1 MNQTSLLARAL
12 FRRFFETDLIPP
24 GGDAAQTVMAFL
36 TLLAAPGLLLPFRFS
51 LKYVELAARSPEAL
65 ARALI
70 TDRLLFV
77 TLTFI
82 ALGLVAL
89 VIWEG
94 VFPDRRDARVL
105 GALPIPDRV
114 MIRARLAALA
124 GLAGIFMLGTNTVPT
139 LVYGSV
145 LGISGGAV
153 TPIHGI
159 LAHLF
164 TNLAAGAFVFC
175 GLIALQ
181 GLLLNLFGR
190 RAADRL
196 SIVLQLVFVVGLLQ
210 MVFFAPYLM
219 SMVTTRMTDL
229 TTHPVLRLVP
239 SVWFLGLYDV
249 LGGDAD
255 PGAWPLA
262 LTAIAATLGAVGSSI
277 FLLSTTHG
285 RLMRMA
291 LETRDAAG
299 RSSSVTRLISRW
311 FNTYVVRRPI
321 ERALCAFTLK
331 TLVRSRT
338 HRMLMALYVGIAL
351 ALTLSG
357 LIPMLIRF
365 GMQALEKPGVF
376 VLSIPLMVL
385 FITLAGL
392 RAVFALPVEPRANW
406 VFRLLEP
413 AERTIAIDGARDAM
427 LVAAVTPIATA
438 AFASGA
444 SLWGLWPGFV
454 HGVTCL
460 VLGWALAEALLI
472 SLAKLPFTCTYY
484 PGLSRMRT
492 MWPVYL
498 TAFST
503 FSYSTPLLEMVMM
516 ESPLGLLIFVSV
528 ISAIVALLRVVRARR
543 LNEVLG
549 LRFQEEDPTAMFQ
562 GFQLSEALAASAL
575 APRASAGLARED
587 PHTGQRPVT

>member
-1 MNQTSLLARAL
+1 VSQTTRLARAL
-12 FRRFFETDLIPP
+12 FRRFFETDLIPA
-24 GGDAAQTVMAFL
+24 GGDAGQTVIAFL

-51 LKYVELAARSPEAL
+51 LKYVELAARAPDAL
-65 ARALI
+65 PRALI

-77 TLTFI
+77 TLTLI

-114 MIRARLAALA
+114 MIRARLLALA
-124 GLAGIFMLGTNTVPT
+124 GLAGIFLLGTNTVPT
-139 LVYGSV
+139 LIYGSV
-145 LGISGGAV
+145 LGISGGAA
-153 TPIHGI
+153 TPVHGI
-159 LAHLF
+159 LAHLI
-164 TNLAAGAFVFC
+164 TNVAAGAFVFC

-190 RAADRL
+190 RAAERL
-196 SIVLQLVFVVGLLQ
+196 SIVLQLLFVVGLLQ
-210 MVFFAPYLM
+210 LVFFFPYLM
-219 SMVTTRMTDL
+219 SMVTTRISDL
-229 TTHPVLRLVP
+229 TSHPYLRLVP

-249 LGGDAD
+249 LGGNAQ

-262 LTAIAATLGAVGSSI
+262 IAALGATVAATSSSI
-277 FLLSTTHG
+277 FLLSATHG
-285 RLMRMA
+285 RVMRLA
-291 LETRDAAG
+291 LESRDSTG
-299 RSSSVTRLISRW
+299 RSSSLTRTIAKF
-311 FNTYVVRRPI
+311 FNAYVVRRPL
-321 ERALCAFTLK
+321 ERALYAFTLK
-331 TLVRSRT
+331 TLLRSRT

-351 ALTLSG
+351 ALSLSG

-365 GMQALEKPGVF
+365 GMPALATPGVF
-376 VLSIPLMVL
+376 VLSVPLMVM

-392 RAVFALPVEPRANW
+392 RAVFALPIEPRANW

-413 AERTIAIDGARDAM
+413 AKRTIAIDGVRDAM
-427 LVAAVTPIATA
+427 LIGAVAPIAGV
-438 AFASGA
+438 AFVSGA

-454 HGVTCL
+454 HGVTCF
-460 VLGWALAEALLI
+460 VLGWALSEALLV
-472 SLAKLPFTCTYY
+472 SLGKLPFTCTYY

-503 FSYSTPLLEMVMM
+503 FSYSTPLIEMAMM
-516 ESPLGLLIFVSV
+516 ESTIGLVIFVT
-528 ISAIVALLRVVRARR
+528 IIAAIVAVLRLVRTRR

-562 GFQLSEALAASAL
+562 GFQLSEALAASAF
-575 APRASAGLARED
+575 APRASAGLARGD
-587 PHTGQRPVT
+587 TQAGQNPGR